1 MKKIL
6 FQVFENN
13 PILNPKN
20 IAILLGVAMF
30 FSCKTDLDTIE
41 TITRKDVSP
50 IESATGVKLVYSSY
64 ANIRMILEAP
74 RMDRYVYDEEYL
86 EMPDGIHVVF
96 YDSLMNIT
104 STLSAKYAISYEN
117 QEIIEARNDVVVVNE
132 MNEKLNTEH
141 LIWDRQKGIIY
152 SEKFVKITTE
162 DEVLYGEGFE
172 SDERFSQW
180 EIKRP
185 RGTFSVETGPS
196 PGREPG
202 APEDIPQPAPDEET
216 EIMRPVQQ

>member
-6 FQVFENN
+6 FQVFENIT
-13 PILNPKN
+13 ILNPKN

-41 TITRKDVSP
+41 TITRKDESP

-64 ANIRMILEAP
+64 ANVRMILEAP
-74 RMDRYVYDEEYL
+74 RMDRYEYDEEYL
-86 EMPDGIHVVF
+86 EMPEGIHVVF
-96 YDSLMNIT
+96 YDSLMNAT

-117 QEIIEARNDVVVVNE
+117 KEVFEARNDVVVVNE

-152 SEKFVKITTE
+152 SEKFVKITTDE
-162 DEVLYGEGFE
+162 EVLYGEGFE
-172 SDERFSQW
+172 SDERFTQW

-196 PGREPG
+196 PDREPR
-202 APEDIPQPAPDEET
+202 APEDRPLPEPVEET
-216 EIMRPVQQ
+216 EILRPERE